1 MMSNNM
7 FEKWNKNTN
16 LADLKAD
23 IEQAQKDD
31 GNRTYEAVPHGKY
44 EVKVDKME
52 LKPTKKGDPMVSIW
66 FTILEGKYKKSKLF
80 MNQVVTQGFQLN
92 IVNNF
97 LRSMETGVN
106 VEFVDYAQY
115 ADMLLDVAEACDTN
129 KLEFAV
135 NYEDNNGYDKFTI
148 LEVFEG

>member
-1 MMSNNM
+1 M
-7 FEKWNKNTN
+7 FEKWNNN
-16 LADLKAD
+16 ADLAGLRDD
-23 IEQAQKDD
+23 IKEAEKNSGD
-31 GNRTYEAVPHGKY
+31 REFEAVPHGKY
-44 EVKVDKME
+44 EVKVDKIE

-66 FTILEGKYKKSKLF
+66 FTILEGKYKNSKLF

-92 IVNNF
+92 IANNF
-97 LRSMETGVN
+97 LRSMDTGVN

-115 ADMLLDVAEACDTN
+115 ADMLLDIAEACDTN

-135 NYEDNNGYDKFTI
+135 KYEDNKGYDKFTI